1 MLPILVLLLL
11 AIGVYVA
18 RSHRRALIGAG
29 LGLAASMLVLGA
41 GLLVFRGVYLN
52 GVPDNVLPANAAA
65 ALFDTLVRFIREGL
79 RTILVAGLVI
89 AAGAFLTGP
98 SVSAVRIRHAFT
110 AGLAWVRQSG
120 EHAGLRTG
128 PVGTWTYAH
137 RKGLRIS
144 AVALAALLFVFWGQ
158 AHRRSRDHARRPA
171 PGRAR
176 AHRTDRQQAGP
187 LSQRRPSSREAG
199 GGQAPRGPADPGC
212 RRAGFVILQAAG
224 LALLAAISPTALLV
238 AAVYLGSAR
247 PRLVGTLYLAG
258 AIVMSPGHGP
268 RRDRDPSD
276 TGLSHRSAHT
286 PRYGLRLGLGVV
298 LLAAGAVLAR
308 RKPKMPDP
316 DKKQG
321 LVSRMIAN
329 PAPGSAFAVGLLLF
343 APGITFI
350 AALQVIA
357 TANASVESTT
367 VAIILVV
374 IINAAFVWLPLLLHL
389 IAPGLTT
396 RRLTAFNG
404 WLRANGNKIL
414 ICVLIVGG
422 AIMVGNGMY
431 GLAGGG

>member
-1 MLPILVLLLL
+1 MLPILALLFL

-41 GLLVFRGVYLN
+41 GLLIFRGVYLN
-52 GVPDNVLPANAAA
+52 SVPNDVLPADAAA
-65 ALFDTLVRFIREGL
+65 ALFDTLVRFIKDGL

-98 SVSAVRIRHAFT
+98 SVSAVTIRKAISS
-110 AGLAWVRQSG
+110 GLARVRQSG

-128 PVGTWTYAH
+128 PVGTWTYTH
-137 RKGLRIS
+137 RRGLRIS
-144 AVALAALLFVFWGQ
+144 AVALAALLFVFAGQ
-158 AHRRSRDHARRPA
+158 PSVALVIVIVVLLLVVLGLIELLGSQAARPA
-171 PGRAR
+171 SNPM
-176 AHRTDRQQAGP
+176 
-187 LSQRRPSSREAG
+187 
-199 GGQAPRGPADPGC
+199 
-212 RRAGFVILQAAG
+212 ILQAAG

-258 AIVMSPGHGP
+258 AIIMSLVMGLVVIAIL
-268 RRDRDPSD
+268 RN

-286 PRYGLRLGLGVV
+286 PRYGLRLGLGIV

-308 RKPKMPDP
+308 RKPKLPDP

-321 LVSRMIAN
+321 LVSRMIAD
-329 PAPGSAFAVGLLLF
+329 PAPASAFAVGLLLF
-343 APGITFI
+343 APGLTFI

-357 TANASVESTT
+357 TANADIEYTT
-367 VAIILVV
+367 VAIIVV
-374 IINAAFVWLPLLLHL
+374 VVINAAFVWLPLLLHL
-389 IAPGLTT
+389 IAPGMTT
-396 RRLTAFNG
+396 QRLTAFNG

-414 ICVLIVGG
+414 IGVLLVGG
-422 AIMVGNGMY
+422 AIMVGNGIF
-431 GLAGGG
+431 GLAGG